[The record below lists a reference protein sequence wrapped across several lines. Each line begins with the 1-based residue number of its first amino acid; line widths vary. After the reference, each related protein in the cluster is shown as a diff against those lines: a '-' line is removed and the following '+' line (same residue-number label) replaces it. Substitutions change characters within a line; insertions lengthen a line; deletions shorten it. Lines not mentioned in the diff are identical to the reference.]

1 MRQALENQH
10 SGTSDLALGEVL
22 NALGFMGRPLYLTPE
37 FYANKPVDRLIIQ
50 EGGQQQ
56 EMILNLRD
64 IHRHILAFFNVHV
77 RSIYGLP

>member
-1 MRQALENQH
+1 LAEQSLRQQLVEQDETLPDQKGKPTQTPTMRRIFQIFE
-10 SGTSDLALGEVL
+10 GIDV
-22 NALGFMGRPLYLTPE
+22 
-37 FYANKPVDRLIIQ
+37 LIIQ

-64 IHRHILAFFNVHV
+64 IHRRILAFFSVHV